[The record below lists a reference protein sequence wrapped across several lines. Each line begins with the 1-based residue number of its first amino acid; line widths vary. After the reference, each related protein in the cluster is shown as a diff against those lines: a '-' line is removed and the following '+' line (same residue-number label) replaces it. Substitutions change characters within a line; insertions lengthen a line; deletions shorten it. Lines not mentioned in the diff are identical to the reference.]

1 MQSRYWKYMV
11 QLKAW
16 IYYIDLYAD
25 HSYKWDKR
33 INIYLAVTSSS
44 SIAAWAI
51 WSQCGFLWGFLIA
64 LSQVITAIKPH
75 LPFAKR
81 LESLGKIT
89 NQLQVLFNQADYEW
103 YKVSSGEFTEEEI
116 NKRLHKLKEQY
127 SKTVGIAL
135 EETLLPENEQFRD
148 LADAKTEEYFQDAY

>member
-16 IYYIDLYAD
+16 ILYIDLYSD

-33 INIYLAVTSSS
+33 INIYLAITSSS

-89 NQLQVLFNQADYEW
+89 NQLQVLFNKADYDW
-103 YKVSSGEFTEEEI
+103 YKVSNGELTEAQI
-116 NKRLHKLKEQY
+116 NDLLYARKKQY
-127 SKTVGIAL
+127 AETVGKAL
-135 EETLLPENEQFRD
+135 EADPLPENEQFRE
-148 LADAKTEEYFQDAY
+148 LADAKTDTFFQDTY